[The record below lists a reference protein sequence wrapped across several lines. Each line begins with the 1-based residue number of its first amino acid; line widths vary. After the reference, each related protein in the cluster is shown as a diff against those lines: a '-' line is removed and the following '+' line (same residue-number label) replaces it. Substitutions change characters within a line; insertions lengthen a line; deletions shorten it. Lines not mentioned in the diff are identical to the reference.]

1 MKVRGK
7 IAGPPLGARLT
18 ALCWGA
24 LTLLA
29 PAAVS
34 ACSSSTSTPTVI
46 NPTLTGTATGRA
58 TGTATGTAPASPT
71 HTPTSGSSPETG
83 SPETG
88 TSHETGTPGVNSS
101 PASPVVTVTH
111 TVTVPPSSAPPAA
124 APVTGGG
131 GTAGFQGTLLLAI
144 GVAAILAG
152 TGGLAYRR
160 WLGRGRLRPAARAG
174 RLRRSR

>member
-29 PAAVS
+29 PVAVS
-34 ACSSSTSTPTVI
+34 ACSSSTSTPQVFS
-46 NPTLTGTATGRA
+46 PTATG
-58 TGTATGTAPASPT
+58 TITGTAPASATTPATGTPRPTGTPT
-71 HTPTSGSSPETG
+71 HTSTSTATSTPGVASSTTG
-83 SPETG
+83 SPE
-88 TSHETGTPGVNSS
+88 S
-101 PASPVVTVTH
+101 PASPQVTVTH
-111 TVTVPPSSAPPAA
+111 TVTVAPASSAPPAA

-131 GTAGFQGTLLLAI
+131 GTAGFQGMLLLAI

-160 WLGRGRLRPAARAG
+160 
-174 RLRRSR
+174 